1 MTDYMILTR
10 TPRGA
15 VSIQVL
21 VDPSREWE
29 KRYPAGM
36 AKFALNPGEA
46 SAMSPSDIENLIKVK
61 GLAPEAALELWRA
74 GRRRK

>member
-1 MTDYMILTR
+1 MTDYMIITR

-46 SAMSPSDIENLIKVK
+46 SAMSPTDIENLITVK
-61 GLAPEAALELWRA
+61 GLSPEKALEFWRTSKV
-74 GRRRK
+74 RR